1 MKHEIYARVQ
11 GFNDEH
17 HGKSET
23 RRIRYTCFELP
34 SASQCIWLTL
44 HSTKML
50 KQTYINQ
57 VYLIRL
63 VCDFPWCS

>member
-1 MKHEIYARVQ
+1 MKFTR
-11 GFNDEH
+11 GFKASMMSITGSQKPGASD
-17 HGKSET
+17 T
-23 RRIRYTCFELP
+23 RAFELP

-63 VCDFPWCS
+63 VCDFP

>member
-1 MKHEIYARVQ
+1 MKFTR
-11 GFNDEH
+11 GFKASMMSITGSQKPGVSD
-17 HGKSET
+17 T
-23 RRIRYTCFELP
+23 RAFELP

-50 KQTYINQ
+50 KKTYINQ

-63 VCDFPWCS
+63 VCDFP

>member
-23 RRIRYTCFELP
+23 RRIGVSDTRAFELP

-50 KQTYINQ
+50 KQAYISQ

-63 VCDFPWCS
+63 VCDFS

>member
-1 MKHEIYARVQ
+1 MKFSRGVKASMMSVTGSQ
-11 GFNDEH
+11 KPGVSD
-17 HGKSET
+17 T
-23 RRIRYTCFELP
+23 RAFELP

-63 VCDFPWCS
+63 VCDFP

>member
-1 MKHEIYARVQ
+1 MKFMR
-11 GFNDEH
+11 GFKASMMSITGSQKLGVSN
-17 HGKSET
+17 T
-23 RRIRYTCFELP
+23 RAFELP

-63 VCDFPWCS
+63 VCDFP

>member
-1 MKHEIYARVQ
+1 MKFTR
-11 GFNDEH
+11 GFKASMMSNTGSQKPGVSD
-17 HGKSET
+17 T
-23 RRIRYTCFELP
+23 RAFELP

-50 KQTYINQ
+50 KQTYISQ

-63 VCDFPWCS
+63 VCDFP

>member
-23 RRIRYTCFELP
+23 RRIRYTCLELP

-44 HSTKML
+44 HST
-50 KQTYINQ
+50 QTNIHKPG
-57 VYLIRL
+57 VSDTPGL
-63 VCDFPWCS
+63 

>member
-1 MKHEIYARVQ
+1 MKFTR
-11 GFNDEH
+11 GFKASMMSITGSQKPGVSD
-17 HGKSET
+17 T
-23 RRIRYTCFELP
+23 RAFELP

-63 VCDFPWCS
+63 VCDLP

>member
-1 MKHEIYARVQ
+1 MKFTR
-11 GFNDEH
+11 GFKASMMSITGSQKPGVSDTH
-17 HGKSET
+17 A
-23 RRIRYTCFELP
+23 FELP

-50 KQTYINQ
+50 KQTYISQ

-63 VCDFPWCS
+63 VCDFP